1 MESEI
6 HSEEW
11 MKGYDAG
18 RDDGYEVGYQD
29 GVEDGPRSERS
40 EKGEPHSNQ
49 NLDARIY
56 RLEQTMA
63 ALLSVLGYGI
73 KQ

>member
-1 MESEI
+1 MENEI

-29 GVEDGPRSERS
+29 GVEDGPKLERS
-40 EKGEPHSNQ
+40 EKGEPHSLQ